1 MKTRMGTLM
10 TGVVVGVSLACG
22 GVALADQPSNKEEN
36 MTKQI
41 IIYFSRADE
50 NYGVGDVK
58 KGNTEYVAEFIRDET
73 GADLFKV
80 EPKNPYP
87 RDYSTCVQVA
97 QERQQTHDAPIVE
110 PVPDITSYD
119 TVYIGSPVY
128 WGRMP
133 EELRTALSGLDLTG
147 KTVNLFVTHE
157 GSAFGDI
164 PQQLEIMFPKV
175 SLNKTFEIEGRRA
188 VKARN
193 RVSRWLKDKP

>member
-1 MKTRMGTLM
+1 
-10 TGVVVGVSLACG
+10 
-22 GVALADQPSNKEEN
+22 
-36 MTKQI
+36 MTKSI
-41 IIYFSRADE
+41 IMYFSRAGE

-58 KGNTEYVAEFIRDET
+58 KGNTEYLADFIREAT
-73 GADLFKV
+73 GADTFQV
-80 EPKNPYP
+80 NPEYPYP

-97 QERQQTHDAPIVE
+97 QERQQTHDAPIAK

-119 TVYIGSPVY
+119 TVFIGTPVY

-157 GSAFGDI
+157 GSAFADI

-175 SLNKTFEIEGRRA
+175 VLNKLFEIMGRRA
-188 VKARN
+188 AKARN
-193 RVSRWLKDKP
+193 GIARWLKESP